1 MRVPPPDLLLAILL
15 TIIAEITSWHAYFA
29 KRAKDVPIGG
39 RSNKDKQD
47 HANVPRAPTTED
59 KVGEGVDKPK
69 GNGISRVGID
79 RESPTKRKVILNDGK
94 LREAEIENDKL
105 EKSERERIS

>member
-1 MRVPPPDLLLAILL
+1 M
-15 TIIAEITSWHAYFA
+15 
-29 KRAKDVPIGG
+29 PIGG

-47 HANVPRAPTTED
+47 DANVSRASTTKD
-59 KVGEGVDKPK
+59 KAGEGVDKPI
-69 GNGISRVGID
+69 GNWVSRVGID
-79 RESPTKRKVILNDGK
+79 RESLMMRKVILNDGK